1 MLFKTKTVN
10 KQLMLSRLS
19 LARNLI
25 LNIQSDLTLGK
36 ITESQAQDL
45 FRNVDEIIKKVE
57 EMLKWLIY

>member
-1 MLFKTKTVN
+1 MLFKTKKTVN

-45 FRNVDEIIKKVE
+45 FRNVDEILKKVE
-57 EMLKWLIY
+57 EMLK

>member
-1 MLFKTKTVN
+1 MLFKNKKVN

-36 ITESQAQDL
+36 ITNEQAQDL
-45 FRNVDEIIKKVE
+45 FRNVDEILKKVE
-57 EMLKWLIY
+57 

>member
-1 MLFKTKTVN
+1 MLFKNKKVN

-36 ITESQAQDL
+36 ITNEQAQDL

-57 EMLKWLIY
+57 EMLND

>member
-1 MLFKTKTVN
+1 MLFKNKKVN

-36 ITESQAQDL
+36 ITNEQAQDL
-45 FRNVDEIIKKVE
+45 FRNVDEILKKVE
-57 EMLKWLIY
+57 EILKWLIY

>member
-1 MLFKTKTVN
+1 MLFKNKKVN

-36 ITESQAQDL
+36 ITNEQAQDL

-57 EMLKWLIY
+57 EILKWLIY

>member
-10 KQLMLSRLS
+10 KQLMLSRLG

-36 ITESQAQDL
+36 ITNEQAQDL
-45 FRNVDEIIKKVE
+45 YRNVDEILKKVE
-57 EMLKWLIY
+57 EMLK

>member
-45 FRNVDEIIKKVE
+45 FRNVDEILKKVE

>member
-45 FRNVDEIIKKVE
+45 FRNVDEILKKVE
-57 EMLKWLIY
+57 EMLK

>member
-1 MLFKTKTVN
+1 MLFKNKKVN

-36 ITESQAQDL
+36 ITNKQAQDL
-45 FRNVDEIIKKVE
+45 FRNVDEILKKVE
-57 EMLKWLIY
+57 EILK

>member
-1 MLFKTKTVN
+1 MLFKNKKVN

-36 ITESQAQDL
+36 ITNEQAQDL
-45 FRNVDEIIKKVE
+45 FRNVDEILKKVE
-57 EMLKWLIY
+57 EILK